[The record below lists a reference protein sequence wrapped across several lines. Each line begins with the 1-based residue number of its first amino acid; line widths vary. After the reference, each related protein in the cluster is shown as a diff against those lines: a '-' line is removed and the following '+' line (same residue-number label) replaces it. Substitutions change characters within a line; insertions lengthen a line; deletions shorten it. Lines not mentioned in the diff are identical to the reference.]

1 MLIRG
6 DGKFIIPIKI
16 IKSSELGI
24 VENQKNI
31 FLKNDIKDRLRALAT
46 EISNG
51 NKPRINAI
59 WLETSGCFGEIISL
73 LNGEDPDILYLLEQ
87 IYNIRYFES
96 IQGDEGEK
104 AYEILLDTLNTEFV
118 FIVSGAIPLNENGL
132 CTIVAAYKDRKIT
145 ALEAVKFIAPKAK
158 HIITVGTCAS
168 YGGPTAASPNPT
180 GAVGL
185 EEALNRK
192 DIIKIPGC
200 PANPQWVVE
209 TLGYLAVAGNIN
221 LDSDGRPTAYY
232 GELIHDRCPRRRFF
246 DAGVFAEK
254 YGDEECMFLPGCR
267 GPVTY
272 AYCPVSR
279 WNNSDNWPIGDNTTC
294 IGCAAAG
301 FPDKMQPFAN
311 YGGRI

>member
-6 DGKFIIPIKI
+6 DGKFIIPVKI

-51 NKPRINAI
+51 NR
-59 WLETSGCFGEIISL
+59 
-73 LNGEDPDILYLLEQ
+73 Q
-87 IYNIRYFES
+87 
-96 IQGDEGEK
+96 
-104 AYEILLDTLNTEFV
+104 
-118 FIVSGAIPLNENGL
+118 
-132 CTIVAAYKDRKIT
+132 
-145 ALEAVKFIAPKAK
+145 
-158 HIITVGTCAS
+158 
-168 YGGPTAASPNPT
+168 
-180 GAVGL
+180 
-185 EEALNRK
+185 
-192 DIIKIPGC
+192 KIPGC
-200 PANPQWVVE
+200 PANPQWVIE

-254 YGDEECMFLPGCR
+254 YGDEECMFLLGCR